1 MNLKRVVFKIVSIS
15 FSILVTLLV
24 VIGLINLGKYCYNFG
39 YRVFTEKPV
48 ASSPGTDIAVTVGSG
63 TSEYELGK
71 QLKRKGL
78 IRDENLFFAQLK
90 LSAYSGR
97 LLPGTYTLNTSM
109 TAKEMMAVMSA
120 SEDTEEKEDETEKAK
135 KESET
140 STQETED
147 TSEPTEVGDGQTM
160 DEAGEEP

>member
-15 FSILVTLLV
+15 FSILVTLLI
-24 VIGLINLGKYCYNFG
+24 VIGLMNLGKYCYNFG

-48 ASSPGTDIAVTVGSG
+48 ASEPGTDIAVTVSSG
-63 TSEYELGK
+63 TSEYDLGK
-71 QLKRKGL
+71 QLRIKGL

-90 LSAYSGR
+90 LSAYSGK

-109 TAKEMMAVMSA
+109 TAKEMMAVMA
-120 SEDTEEKEDETEKAK
+120 AEEDTEEKEG
-135 KESET
+135 ESESVQQESEL
-140 STQETED
+140 STQETE
-147 TSEPTEVGDGQTM
+147 EPVLPAEGGTA